1 LIDIGIS
8 EGAFCM
14 KSTLLHNLPRW
25 LCGSLA
31 GALAVYS
38 LYQGRNDLPIVFAS
52 IFLLLICATD
62 TLYAKIPNLFSLLLT
77 LSGFGLHYW
86 LQGPAGLWIA
96 LLGLSTGF
104 SLLIV
109 PYLLGGMGAG
119 DVKAL
124 AALGALL
131 GAGTILQVALY
142 MFLAGGLMSI
152 LHYLCNR
159 NPLTQ
164 CRAGLNALTVFLY
177 TRDIKILKPD
187 SNSVSLRFPYAAAIA
202 FGFFAHSWWGNLI

>member
-1 LIDIGIS
+1 MRLS
-8 EGAFCM
+8 
-14 KSTLLHNLPRW
+14 LLNNLPRW
-25 LCGSLA
+25 TCGTLA
-31 GALAVYS
+31 GVLAICF

-52 IFLLLICATD
+52 LFLLLICTTD
-62 TLYAKIPNLFSLLLT
+62 TLYAKIPNLFSLFLT
-77 LSGFGLHYW
+77 LSGFGLHFW
-86 LQGPAGLWIA
+86 QDGAAGLWIA
-96 LLGLSTGF
+96 LLGLLTGF
-104 SLLIV
+104 VLLII

-159 NPLTQ
+159 NLLTQ
-164 CRAGLNALTVFLY
+164 CRAGFNALRVFLY
-177 TRDIKILKPD
+177 SRDIKTFKPD
-187 SNSVSLRFPYAAAIA
+187 ANSESLRFPYAAAIA
-202 FGFFAHSWWGNLI
+202 FGFFAHTWWGNLI